1 MVQVKLASS
10 VLVWIVFMAGGG
22 VKTGVS
28 CALLGVGGQLVAFIF
43 EIS

>member
-10 VLVWIVFMAGGG
+10 VLVSIVFMAGGR

-28 CALLGVGGQLVAFIF
+28 CALLGVGGQLVADLYF
-43 EIS
+43 